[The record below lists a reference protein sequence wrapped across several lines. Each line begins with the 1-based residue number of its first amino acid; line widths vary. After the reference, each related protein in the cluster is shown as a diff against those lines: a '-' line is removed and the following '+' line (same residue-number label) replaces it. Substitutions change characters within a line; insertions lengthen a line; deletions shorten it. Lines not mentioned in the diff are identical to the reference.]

1 MLQIFINNEYV
12 DSLSGKKF
20 PVLNPSNESVI
31 CEVAEGDKADVDL
44 AVKAAQAAFEIGSPW
59 RHKDASERGR
69 LLYKLSDLIE
79 RDKIYIAVLKMLA
92 LI

>member
-1 MLQIFINNEYV
+1 M
-12 DSLSGKKF
+12 SGKKF
-20 PVLNPSNESVI
+20 PVLNPSTENVI

-79 RDKIYIAVLKMLA
+79 REKIYLAVLILNT
-92 LI
+92 LLSNSLLNFC

>member
-1 MLQIFINNEYV
+1 M
-12 DSLSGKKF
+12 SGKKF
-20 PVLNPSNESVI
+20 PVLNPSTENVI

-79 RDKIYIAVLKMLA
+79 REKIYLAVLILNT
-92 LI
+92 LLNNSLLNFC